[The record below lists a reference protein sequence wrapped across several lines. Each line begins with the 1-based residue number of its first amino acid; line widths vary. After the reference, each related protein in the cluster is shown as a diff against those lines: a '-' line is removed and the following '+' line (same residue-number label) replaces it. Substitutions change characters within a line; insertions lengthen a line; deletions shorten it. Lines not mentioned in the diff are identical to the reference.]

1 MTPARAWQWI
11 IATRAR
17 RSALTLGGASGNGS
31 AVRHRQLQGDL
42 LQEVERPEL
51 AAVPDHAFPQ
61 HYDGRDQNELNIGA
75 GEGLFP
81 WILGHCPLGLDLLE
95 YRRFLKMHPD
105 IVGDEHQQE
114 REQERERA
122 SPSR

>member
-1 MTPARAWQWI
+1 MDRGRHPAHHPV
-11 IATRAR
+11 AR
-17 RSALTLGGASGNGS
+17 VGGQP
-31 AVRHRQLQGDL
+31 VHLGDL

-75 GEGLFP
+75 EEGLFP
-81 WILGHCPLGLDLLE
+81 WILGHCPLGFDLLE
-95 YRRFLKMHPD
+95 YRRFLKIHPD